1 VSSGRSDSAKMVRS
15 SARYVKSSIDNRKSN
30 DKNSTEIV
38 KSRAKLE
45 AVLQTLAVIGIR
57 AVQGR

>member
-1 VSSGRSDSAKMVRS
+1 VRSERSDSAKMVRS
-15 SARYVKSSIDNRKSN
+15 SARYVKSSINKN
-30 DKNSTEIV
+30 NNKNSSEIV